1 MIPPSDTPE
10 RLRYTYWYHH
20 HPPMRDRVAYRVRM
34 HYAESNIM
42 MLNVM
47 ALVFGR
53 LPEQAPFFIKPLLR
67 AVSNKAEQGT
77 PSVPPVNTN
86 NSFLWPAVEVE
97 SGVH

>member
-1 MIPPSDTPE
+1 
-10 RLRYTYWYHH
+10 
-20 HPPMRDRVAYRVRM
+20 M

-77 PSVPPVNTN
+77 PSVPPVTTN
-86 NSFLWPAVEVE
+86 NSFLRPAVEVE
-97 SGVH
+97 SRVH